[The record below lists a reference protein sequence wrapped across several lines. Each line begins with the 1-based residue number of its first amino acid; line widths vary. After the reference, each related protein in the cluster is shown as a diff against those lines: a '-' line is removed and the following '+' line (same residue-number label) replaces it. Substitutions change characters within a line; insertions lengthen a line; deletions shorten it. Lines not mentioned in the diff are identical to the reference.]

1 MSGYFG
7 SQTDEYLLSREKDV
21 VVEFETE
28 YENYKK
34 SSEEKLMSSREELDR
49 IKNSRGSVVDET
61 CEVLRLQLIE
71 IAFVLED
78 EAREIENK

>member
-1 MSGYFG
+1 VSGYFG